1 MSRITDR
8 SEDILDFKIDFAY
21 EGKKEKALENVKGT
35 ISKGQCVVLCG
46 ESGCGKSTL
55 LRCLNH
61 LIPEFYEGV
70 FKGCI
75 LVNVRILK
83 RKILERLGSWFRR
96 FFKIQGANFLPW
108 KVRQKFLLDLKTK
121 ESAMKP

>member
-46 ESGCGKSTL
+46 ESGCGDNAIMMT
-55 LRCLNH
+55 
-61 LIPEFYEGV
+61 V
-70 FKGCI
+70 
-75 LVNVRILK
+75 
-83 RKILERLGSWFRR
+83 
-96 FFKIQGANFLPW
+96 Q
-108 KVRQKFLLDLKTK
+108 
-121 ESAMKP
+121 